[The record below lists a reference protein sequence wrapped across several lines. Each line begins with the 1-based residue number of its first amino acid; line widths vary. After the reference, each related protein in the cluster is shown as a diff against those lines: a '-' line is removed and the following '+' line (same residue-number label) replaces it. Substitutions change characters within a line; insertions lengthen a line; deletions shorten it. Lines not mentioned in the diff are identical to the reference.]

1 MQFILISQTM
11 KLKIMRLI
19 VQLRNFKTG
28 ILAIWKHIIFKNQLL
43 KNIYLDY
50 KNSYISDK
58 PNIIFDVINFLL
70 HIKHYWHIKNI
81 Y

>member
-1 MQFILISQTM
+1 M
-11 KLKIMRLI
+11 KLKFMRLI

-58 PNIIFDVINFLL
+58 PNIIL
-70 HIKHYWHIKNI
+70 
-81 Y
+81 

>member
-1 MQFILISQTM
+1 MQFIFTSQTM
-11 KLKIMRLI
+11 KLKITRLI

-28 ILAIWKHIIFKNQLL
+28 ILAIWKPVILKNKLL

-58 PNIIFDVINFLL
+58 SNIIL
-70 HIKHYWHIKNI
+70 
-81 Y
+81 